1 MAKWRQYVPIRILI
15 AVVILLILGSVAGPI
30 IRSSVT
36 ERQLATNVLLS
47 AIPFILVFVAIIL
60 TFISLIIVAARILN
74 HKISPSI
81 HRPIELLTIAGIVFG
96 VFGMLQSWSFGL
108 YRISF
113 PLLLIATLGF
123 IFWSHV
129 VPRGAVRDAGDLGTV
144 STRELQK
151 AAADTDSGG
160 QFTYS

>member
-1 MAKWRQYVPIRILI
+1 MAKWRQYVPVKLLI
-15 AVVILLILGSVAGPI
+15 AVVVLLILGLAAGPV

-36 ERQLATNVLLS
+36 EQQLATNVLLS

-60 TFISLIIVAARILN
+60 TFISLIIIASRVLN
-74 HKISPSI
+74 HNISASI
-81 HRPIELLTIAGIVFG
+81 HRPIEMLTIAGILLG

-129 VPRGAVRDAGDLGTV
+129 IPQGTIREVEDLGTV
-144 STRELQK
+144 SIRDLQK
-151 AAADTDSGG
+151 AATDSDTGG
-160 QFTYS
+160 

>member
-1 MAKWRQYVPIRILI
+1 MAKWRQYVPVNLLM
-15 AVVILLILGSVAGPI
+15 AVVVLLVLGLVAGPI

-36 ERQLATNVLLS
+36 EQRLATNVLLS

-60 TFISLIIVAARILN
+60 TFISLIIIAARILN
-74 HKISPSI
+74 HNISARI
-81 HRPIELLTIAGIVFG
+81 HRPIELLTIAGILLG

-123 IFWSHV
+123 IFWSHII
-129 VPRGAVRDAGDLGTV
+129 PQGIVRETEDLGTV
-144 STRELQK
+144 SIRDLQK
-151 AAADTDSGG
+151 ITTDTDSGG
-160 QFTYS
+160 